1 MIKVGVD
8 IGNSKI
14 SCVVSD
20 LKKNTLPKIL
30 SFINYPTS
38 NINKNTFTNFQ
49 SIKEEVKQVIA
60 LAAKDSQ
67 TEIKSINLNIP
78 LTDSISFFYNS
89 KIEIENE
96 LIMELHLKKAINQSD
111 FFDNLINYEILMNYI
126 ASYEVDNKVLFG
138 NPIGNFAKVINLNF
152 YKLLIKKNFINTFK
166 NLFND
171 LQIHI
176 EQLVPV
182 PLSSALATLNT
193 DDRDLGAICIDLG
206 ESSTSLAVFEN
217 EKLLFADAVSIGSKN
232 ITNDIARGIS
242 TTKES
247 AERLKTLYGS
257 VVSSPSD
264 EHEIIEIPIV
274 PSEFGQFKQINL
286 STINN
291 IIKPRVEETLELV
304 WQKLK
309 QYDLHKRKIKNLVL
323 TGGGSQLEGIADYAQ
338 TIFDSNVR
346 LGQPHG
352 VAGLNKSFSGPQFSQ
367 TIGSI
372 LYEAN
377 KYEVNFMKKSQKKV
391 KNTLI
396 GRFSSWLDQYI

>member
-38 NINKNTFTNFQ
+38 NINKNIFTNFQ
-49 SIKEEVKQVIA
+49 LIKDEVNQVIT

-78 LTDSISFFYNS
+78 LTDSMSCFYNS

-96 LIMELHLKKAINQSD
+96 LIMELHLKKAINQSE

-126 ASYEVDNKVLFG
+126 ASYEVDKKMLFG

-152 YKLLIKKNFINTFK
+152 YKLLIKKNLINTFK

-176 EQLVPV
+176 EQLVPT
-182 PLSSALATLNT
+182 PLSSALATLND

-206 ESSTSLAVFEN
+206 QASTSLAVFEN

-257 VVSSPSD
+257 VLSSPSD
-264 EHEIIEIPIV
+264 EHEIIEIPIL
-274 PSEFGQFKQINL
+274 PSEFGQFKQINR

-304 WQKLK
+304 WQKLR
-309 QYDLHKRKIKNLVL
+309 QYNLHKRKIKNLVL

-346 LGQPHG
+346 LGQPQG
-352 VAGLNKSFSGPQFSQ
+352 VIGLNQSFSGPQFSQ

-372 LYEAN
+372 LYEAD
-377 KYEVNFMKKSQKKV
+377 KYEVNFLKKSQKMT

>member
-1 MIKVGVD
+1 
-8 IGNSKI
+8 
-14 SCVVSD
+14 
-20 LKKNTLPKIL
+20 
-30 SFINYPTS
+30 
-38 NINKNTFTNFQ
+38 
-49 SIKEEVKQVIA
+49 
-60 LAAKDSQ
+60 
-67 TEIKSINLNIP
+67 
-78 LTDSISFFYNS
+78 
-89 KIEIENE
+89 
-96 LIMELHLKKAINQSD
+96 
-111 FFDNLINYEILMNYI
+111 
-126 ASYEVDNKVLFG
+126 
-138 NPIGNFAKVINLNF
+138 
-152 YKLLIKKNFINTFK
+152 LIKKNLINTFK
-166 NLFND
+166 NLFNN

-176 EQLVPV
+176 EQLVPT
-182 PLSSALATLNT
+182 PLSSALATLND

-206 ESSTSLAVFEN
+206 QASTSLAVFEN

-257 VVSSPSD
+257 VLSSPSD
-264 EHEIIEIPIV
+264 EHEIIEIPIL
-274 PSEFGQFKQINL
+274 PSEFGQFKQINR

-304 WQKLK
+304 WQKLR
-309 QYDLHKRKIKNLVL
+309 QYNLHKRKIKNLVL

-346 LGQPHG
+346 LGQPQG
-352 VAGLNKSFSGPQFSQ
+352 VIGLNQSFSGPQFSQ

-372 LYEAN
+372 LYEAD
-377 KYEVNFMKKSQKKV
+377 KYEVNFLKKSQKMT

>member
-38 NINKNTFTNFQ
+38 NINKNIFTNFQ
-49 SIKEEVKQVIA
+49 LIKDEVNQVIT

-78 LTDSISFFYNS
+78 LTDSMSFFYNS

-111 FFDNLINYEILMNYI
+111 FFDHLINYEILMNYI
-126 ASYEVDNKVLFG
+126 ASYEVDKKMLFG

-152 YKLLIKKNFINTFK
+152 YKLLIKKNLISTFK

-182 PLSSALATLNT
+182 PLSSALATLND

-206 ESSTSLAVFEN
+206 QASTSLAVFEN

-257 VVSSPSD
+257 VLSSPSD
-264 EHEIIEIPIV
+264 EHEIIEIPIL
-274 PSEFGQFKQINL
+274 PSEFGQFKQINR

-304 WQKLK
+304 WQKLR
-309 QYDLHKRKIKNLVL
+309 QYNLHKRKIKNLVL

-352 VAGLNKSFSGPQFSQ
+352 VIGLNKSFSGPQFSQ

-372 LYEAN
+372 LYKADE
-377 KYEVNFMKKSQKKV
+377 YEVNFLKKSQKMT

>member
-49 SIKEEVKQVIA
+49 LIKEEVGQVIS

-78 LTDSISFFYNS
+78 LTDSLSFFYNS

-111 FFDNLINYEILMNYI
+111 FFDNLANYQILMNYV
-126 ASYEVDNKVLFG
+126 ASYELDNKVLFG

-152 YKLLIKKNFINTFK
+152 YKLLIKKNLISTFK

-176 EQLVPV
+176 AQLVPV
-182 PLSSALATLNT
+182 PLSSALATLNA

-206 ESSTSLAVFEN
+206 QASTSLAVFEN
-217 EKLLFADAVSIGSKN
+217 AKLLFADSVSIGSKN

-257 VVSSPSD
+257 VLSSPSD

-274 PSEFGQFKQINL
+274 PSEFGQFKQINR

-309 QYDLHKRKIKNLVL
+309 QYDLHRRKIKNVVL
-323 TGGGSQLEGIADYAQ
+323 TGGGSQLEGIAEYAQ

-352 VAGLNKSFSGPQFSQ
+352 VVGLNKSFSGPQFSQ

-372 LYEAN
+372 LYEVD
-377 KYEVNFMKKSQKKV
+377 KYEVNFMKKSQKLV

>member
-20 LKKNTLPKIL
+20 LQKNSLPKIL

-38 NINKNTFTNFQ
+38 NINKNAFINFQ
-49 SIKEEVKQVIA
+49 LIKDEVRHVIT

-78 LTDSISFFYNS
+78 VTDSISFFYDS

-96 LIMELHLKKAINQSD
+96 LITDLHLKKAINQSD
-111 FFDNLINYEILMNYI
+111 FFDNLINYEILMNSI
-126 ASYEVDNKVLFG
+126 ASYEVDNKILFG
-138 NPIGNFAKVINLNF
+138 NPVGNFAKILNLNF
-152 YKLLIKKNFINTFK
+152 YKLMVKKNLINTFK
-166 NLFND
+166 NLFYD
-171 LQIHI
+171 LQIHV
-176 EQLVPV
+176 EQLVPT
-182 PLSSALATLNT
+182 PLSSALAVLYV

-206 ESSTSLAVFEN
+206 EASTSLVVFEH

-257 VVSSPSD
+257 VLSSPSD
-264 EHEIIEIPIV
+264 EHEIIEVPIV
-274 PSEFGQFKQINL
+274 SSEPGQFKQINR

-291 IIKPRVEETLELV
+291 IIKPRVEETLELI

-309 QYDLHKRKIKNLVL
+309 QYGLHKRKIKNLVL
-323 TGGGSQLEGIADYAQ
+323 TGGGSQLEGIVDYAQ

-346 LGQPHG
+346 LGRPHG
-352 VAGLNKSFSGPQFSQ
+352 VVGLNKSFSGPQFSQ
-367 TIGSI
+367 TIGLI
-372 LYEAN
+372 LHEVD
-377 KYEVNFMKKSQKKV
+377 KYEVNFMKKAQKIK

-396 GRFSSWLDQYI
+396 ARFSSWLDQYI

>member
-38 NINKNTFTNFQ
+38 NINKNIFTNFQ
-49 SIKEEVKQVIA
+49 LIKDEVKQVIT

-78 LTDSISFFYNS
+78 ITDSMSFFYNS

-96 LIMELHLKKAINQSD
+96 LIMELHLKKAINQSE

-126 ASYEVDNKVLFG
+126 ASYEVDKKMLFG

-152 YKLLIKKNFINTFK
+152 YKLLIKKNLINTFK

-176 EQLVPV
+176 EQLVPT
-182 PLSSALATLNT
+182 PLSSALATLND

-206 ESSTSLAVFEN
+206 QASTSLAVFEN

-257 VVSSPSD
+257 VLSSPSD
-264 EHEIIEIPIV
+264 EHEIIEIPIL
-274 PSEFGQFKQINL
+274 PSEFGQFKQINR

-304 WQKLK
+304 WQKLR
-309 QYDLHKRKIKNLVL
+309 QYNLHKRKIKNLVL

-346 LGQPHG
+346 LGQPQG
-352 VAGLNKSFSGPQFSQ
+352 VIGLNQSFSGPQFSQ

-372 LYEAN
+372 LYEAD
-377 KYEVNFMKKSQKKV
+377 KYEVNFLKKSQKMT

>member
-20 LKKNTLPKIL
+20 LQKNTLPKIL

-49 SIKEEVKQVIA
+49 LIKDEVRKVIT

-67 TEIKSINLNIP
+67 TEIKSINLNVP
-78 LTDSISFFYNS
+78 LTDSKSFFYDS

-96 LIMELHLKKAINQSD
+96 LIIELHLKKAINQSN

-126 ASYEVDNKVLFG
+126 VSYEVDNKILFG
-138 NPIGNFAKVINLNF
+138 NPIGNFAKILNLNF
-152 YKLLIKKNFINTFK
+152 YKLLVKKNLINTFK
-166 NLFND
+166 NLFD
-171 LQIHI
+171 DIQIHI
-176 EQLVPV
+176 EQFVPT
-182 PLSSALATLNT
+182 PLSSALAVLNL

-206 ESSTSLAVFEN
+206 EASTSLVVFEN
-217 EKLLFADAVSIGSKN
+217 EKLVFADAVNIGSKN

-242 TTKES
+242 TSKES

-257 VVSSPSD
+257 VLSSPSD
-264 EHEIIEIPIV
+264 EHEIIEVPIV
-274 PSEFGQFKQINL
+274 PSELGNYKQINR
-286 STINN
+286 STVNN

-309 QYDLHKRKIKNLVL
+309 QYELHKKKIKNLVL
-323 TGGGSQLEGIADYAQ
+323 TGGGSQLEGITDYAQ

-346 LGQPHG
+346 LGRPQG
-352 VAGLNKSFSGPQFSQ
+352 MLGLKESFSGPEFSQ

-372 LYEAN
+372 LYEAD
-377 KYEVNFMKKSQKKV
+377 KYEVNFIKKHQKIK
-391 KNTLI
+391 KNTII

>member
-1 MIKVGVD
+1 VIKVGVD

-38 NINKNTFTNFQ
+38 NINKNIFTNFQ
-49 SIKEEVKQVIA
+49 LIKDEVKQVIT

-78 LTDSISFFYNS
+78 ITDSMSFFYNS

-96 LIMELHLKKAINQSD
+96 LIMELHLKKAINQSE

-126 ASYEVDNKVLFG
+126 ASYEVDKKMLFG

-152 YKLLIKKNFINTFK
+152 YKLLIKKNLINTFK
-166 NLFND
+166 NLFNN

-176 EQLVPV
+176 EQLVPT
-182 PLSSALATLNT
+182 PLSSALATLND

-206 ESSTSLAVFEN
+206 QASTSLAVFEN

-257 VVSSPSD
+257 VLSSPSD
-264 EHEIIEIPIV
+264 EHEIIEIPIL
-274 PSEFGQFKQINL
+274 PSEFGQFKQINR

-304 WQKLK
+304 WQKLR
-309 QYDLHKRKIKNLVL
+309 QYNLHKRKIKNLVL

-346 LGQPHG
+346 LGQPQG
-352 VAGLNKSFSGPQFSQ
+352 VIGLNQSFSGPQFSQ

-372 LYEAN
+372 LYEAD
-377 KYEVNFMKKSQKKV
+377 KYEVNFLKKSQKMT

>member
-1 MIKVGVD
+1 M
-8 IGNSKI
+8 
-14 SCVVSD
+14 
-20 LKKNTLPKIL
+20 KKNTLPNIL

-49 SIKEEVKQVIA
+49 SIKEEVNQVIA

-78 LTDSISFFYNS
+78 ITDSMSFFYSS

-96 LIMELHLKKAINQSD
+96 LITELHLKKAINQSD
-111 FFDNLINYEILMNYI
+111 FFDNLANYEILMNYI
-126 ASYEVDNKVLFG
+126 ASYEVDNKTLFG

-152 YKLLIKKNFINTFK
+152 YKLLIKKNLIKTFK
-166 NLFND
+166 NLFNN

-176 EQLVPV
+176 DQLVPA
-182 PLSSALATLNT
+182 PLSSALATLNK

-206 ESSTSLAVFEN
+206 EASTSLAVFEN
-217 EKLLFADAVSIGSKN
+217 EKLLFADSVS
-232 ITNDIARGIS
+232 IS

-257 VVSSPSD
+257 VLSSPSD

-274 PSEFGQFKQINL
+274 PSELGQFKQINR

-309 QYDLHKRKIKNLVL
+309 QYDLHKKKIKNLVL

-346 LGQPHG
+346 LGQPLG
-352 VAGLNKSFSGPQFSQ
+352 IVGLKKAFSGPQFSQ

-372 LYEAN
+372 LYEPD
-377 KYEVNFMKKSQKKV
+377 KYEVSFLKKSQKIT

>member
-38 NINKNTFTNFQ
+38 NINKNIFTNFQ
-49 SIKEEVKQVIA
+49 LIKDEVKQVIT

-78 LTDSISFFYNS
+78 ITDSMSFFYNS

-96 LIMELHLKKAINQSD
+96 LIMELHLKKAINQSE

-126 ASYEVDNKVLFG
+126 ASYEVDKKMLFG

-152 YKLLIKKNFINTFK
+152 YKLLIKKNLINTFK

-182 PLSSALATLNT
+182 PLSSALATLNR

-206 ESSTSLAVFEN
+206 QASTSLAVFEN

-257 VVSSPSD
+257 VLSSPSD
-264 EHEIIEIPIV
+264 EHEIIEIPIL
-274 PSEFGQFKQINL
+274 PSEFGQFKQINR

-304 WQKLK
+304 WQKLR
-309 QYDLHKRKIKNLVL
+309 QYNLHKRKIKNLVL

-346 LGQPHG
+346 LGQPQG
-352 VAGLNKSFSGPQFSQ
+352 VIGLNQSFSGPQFSQ

-372 LYEAN
+372 LYEAD
-377 KYEVNFMKKSQKKV
+377 KYEVNFLKKSQKMT

>member
-38 NINKNTFTNFQ
+38 NINKNIFTNFQ
-49 SIKEEVKQVIA
+49 LIKDEVKQVIT

-78 LTDSISFFYNS
+78 ITDSMSFFYNS

-96 LIMELHLKKAINQSD
+96 LTMELHLKKAINQSE

-126 ASYEVDNKVLFG
+126 ASYEVDKKMLFG

-152 YKLLIKKNFINTFK
+152 YKLLIKKNLINTFK
-166 NLFND
+166 NLFNN

-176 EQLVPV
+176 EQLVPT
-182 PLSSALATLNT
+182 PLSSALATLND

-206 ESSTSLAVFEN
+206 QASTSLAVFEN

-257 VVSSPSD
+257 VLSSPSD
-264 EHEIIEIPIV
+264 EHEIIEIPIL
-274 PSEFGQFKQINL
+274 PSEFGQFKQINR

-304 WQKLK
+304 WQKLR
-309 QYDLHKRKIKNLVL
+309 QYNLHKRKIKNLVL

-352 VAGLNKSFSGPQFSQ
+352 VIGLNKSFSGPQFSQ

-372 LYEAN
+372 LYEVD
-377 KYEVNFMKKSQKKV
+377 KYEVNFLKKSQKMT

>member
-152 YKLLIKKNFINTFK
+152 YKLLIKKNLINTFK

-176 EQLVPV
+176 DQLVPV

>member
-1 MIKVGVD
+1 VIKVGVD

-38 NINKNTFTNFQ
+38 NINKNIFTNFQ
-49 SIKEEVKQVIA
+49 LIKDEVKQVIT

-78 LTDSISFFYNS
+78 ITDSMSFFYNS

-96 LIMELHLKKAINQSD
+96 LIMELHLKKAINQSE

-126 ASYEVDNKVLFG
+126 ASYEVDKKMLFG

-152 YKLLIKKNFINTFK
+152 YKLLIKKNLINTFK

-176 EQLVPV
+176 EQLVPT
-182 PLSSALATLNT
+182 PLSSALATLND

-206 ESSTSLAVFEN
+206 QASTSLAVFEN

-257 VVSSPSD
+257 VLSSPSD
-264 EHEIIEIPIV
+264 EHEIIEIPIL
-274 PSEFGQFKQINL
+274 PSEFGQFKQINR

-304 WQKLK
+304 WQKLR
-309 QYDLHKRKIKNLVL
+309 QYNLHKRKIKNLVL

-346 LGQPHG
+346 LGQPQG
-352 VAGLNKSFSGPQFSQ
+352 VIGLNQSFSGPQFSQ

-372 LYEAN
+372 LYEAD
-377 KYEVNFMKKSQKKV
+377 KYEVNFLKKSQKMT

>member
-1 MIKVGVD
+1 MD
-8 IGNSKI
+8 
-14 SCVVSD
+14 
-20 LKKNTLPKIL
+20 
-30 SFINYPTS
+30 
-38 NINKNTFTNFQ
+38 
-49 SIKEEVKQVIA
+49 
-60 LAAKDSQ
+60 
-67 TEIKSINLNIP
+67 
-78 LTDSISFFYNS
+78 
-89 KIEIENE
+89 
-96 LIMELHLKKAINQSD
+96 LHLKKAINQSD

-126 ASYEVDNKVLFG
+126 ASYEVDNKKLFG
-138 NPIGNFAKVINLNF
+138 NPVGNFAKILNLNF
-152 YKLLIKKNFINTFK
+152 YKLMVKKNLINTFK
-166 NLFND
+166 NLFYD
-171 LQIHI
+171 LQIHV
-176 EQLVPV
+176 EQLVPA
-182 PLSSALATLNT
+182 PLSSALAVLNV

-206 ESSTSLAVFEN
+206 EASTSLVVFEH

-257 VVSSPSD
+257 VLSSPSD
-264 EHEIIEIPIV
+264 EHEIIEVPIM
-274 PSEFGQFKQINL
+274 SAELGQFKQINR

-309 QYDLHKRKIKNLVL
+309 QYGLHKRKIKNLVL
-323 TGGGSQLEGIADYAQ
+323 TGGGSQLEGIVDYAQ

-352 VAGLNKSFSGPQFSQ
+352 VVGLNKSFSGPQFSQ
-367 TIGSI
+367 TIGLI
-372 LYEAN
+372 LHEVD
-377 KYEVNFMKKSQKKV
+377 KYEVNFLKKDQKIK

>member
-38 NINKNTFTNFQ
+38 NINKNIFTNFQ
-49 SIKEEVKQVIA
+49 LIKDEVKQVIT

-78 LTDSISFFYNS
+78 ITDSMSFFYNS

-96 LIMELHLKKAINQSD
+96 LIMELHLKKAINQSE

-126 ASYEVDNKVLFG
+126 ASYEVDNKILFG

-152 YKLLIKKNFINTFK
+152 YKLLIKKNLINTFK

-176 EQLVPV
+176 EQLVPT
-182 PLSSALATLNT
+182 PLSSALATLND

-206 ESSTSLAVFEN
+206 QASTSLAVFEN

-257 VVSSPSD
+257 VLSSPSD
-264 EHEIIEIPIV
+264 EHEIIEIPIL
-274 PSEFGQFKQINL
+274 PSEFGQFKQINR

-304 WQKLK
+304 WQKLR
-309 QYDLHKRKIKNLVL
+309 QYNLHKRKIKNLVL

-346 LGQPHG
+346 LGQPQG
-352 VAGLNKSFSGPQFSQ
+352 VIGLNQSFSGPQFSQ

-372 LYEAN
+372 LYEAD
-377 KYEVNFMKKSQKKV
+377 KYEVNFLKKSQKMT